1 MARQLQQ
8 TKHRVAMVG
17 AEVLAGRTGSIPTA
31 KETMMDTKSLMI
43 SAAIGSLVAL
53 GTLSVSPAIAAEGK
67 AEMEKCYGIAKA
79 GKNDCASAGH
89 SCAGQSSKA
98 ADSNEFLSVPKGTC
112 EKLVNGSLTKKS

>member
-1 MARQLQQ
+1 MK
-8 TKHRVAMVG
+8 TTV
-17 AEVLAGRTGSIPTA
+17 
-31 KETMMDTKSLMI
+31 
-43 SAAIGSLVAL
+43 LVASAL
-53 GTLSVSPAIAAEGK
+53 ATVLSMSVGSSVAPAADN
-67 AEMEKCYGIAKA
+67 EKCYGIAKA